1 MNFKVDKNTCI
12 GCGACINTCEEV
24 FDYDDDGLAKV
35 ISNNITDE
43 GIIDLA
49 TEAMNACPVGAI
61 SNEKRISQTNPFF
74 LKHLI

>member
-1 MNFKVDKNTCI
+1 MNFKVDKNTFI
-12 GCGACINTCEEV
+12 VFSACINTCEEV
-24 FDYDDDGLAKV
+24 FYYDDDGLAKV

-61 SNEKRISQTNPFF
+61 SNE
-74 LKHLI
+74 

>member
-1 MNFKVDKNTCI
+1 MNFKVDKDTCI
-12 GCGACINTCEEV
+12 GCGACVNTCEEV

-43 GIIDLA
+43 NIIELA

-61 SNEKRISQTNPFF
+61 SNE
-74 LKHLI
+74 

>member
-1 MNFKVDKNTCI
+1 MNFKVDKDTCI

-43 GIIDLA
+43 SIIDLA
-49 TEAMNACPVGAI
+49 TEAMNNCPVGAI
-61 SNEKRISQTNPFF
+61 SNE
-74 LKHLI
+74 

>member
-61 SNEKRISQTNPFF
+61 FNE
-74 LKHLI
+74 

>member
-1 MNFKVDKNTCI
+1 MNFKVDKDTCI

-43 GIIDLA
+43 SIIDSA
-49 TEAMNACPVGAI
+49 TDAMNACPVGAI
-61 SNEKRISQTNPFF
+61 SNE
-74 LKHLI
+74 

>member
-1 MNFKVDKNTCI
+1 MNFKVDKDTCI
-12 GCGACINTCEEV
+12 GCGACVNTCEEV

-43 GIIDLA
+43 FIIDSA

-61 SNEKRISQTNPFF
+61 SNE
-74 LKHLI
+74 

>member
-1 MNFKVDKNTCI
+1 MNFRVDKDTCI

-43 GIIDLA
+43 SIIDSA

-61 SNEKRISQTNPFF
+61 SNE
-74 LKHLI
+74 

>member
-1 MNFKVDKNTCI
+1 LEGVKMNFKVDKDTCI

-43 GIIDLA
+43 SIIDSA
-49 TEAMNACPVGAI
+49 TDAMNACPVGAI
-61 SNEKRISQTNPFF
+61 SNE
-74 LKHLI
+74 

>member
-1 MNFKVDKNTCI
+1 MNFKVDKDTCI

-43 GIIDLA
+43 SIIDSA
-49 TEAMNACPVGAI
+49 TNAMNACPVGAI
-61 SNEKRISQTNPFF
+61 SNE
-74 LKHLI
+74 

>member
-49 TEAMNACPVGAI
+49 TEAMNTYPVGAI
-61 SNEKRISQTNPFF
+61 SNE
-74 LKHLI
+74 

>member
-1 MNFKVDKNTCI
+1 MNFKVDKDTCI

-43 GIIDLA
+43 NIIDSA
-49 TEAMNACPVGAI
+49 TDAMNACPVGAI
-61 SNEKRISQTNPFF
+61 SNE
-74 LKHLI
+74 

>member
-1 MNFKVDKNTCI
+1 MNIKVDKDTCI

-43 GIIDLA
+43 SIIDSA
-49 TEAMNACPVGAI
+49 TDAMNACPVGAI
-61 SNEKRISQTNPFF
+61 SNE
-74 LKHLI
+74 

>member
-43 GIIDLA
+43 SIIDSA

-61 SNEKRISQTNPFF
+61 SNE
-74 LKHLI
+74 

>member
-1 MNFKVDKNTCI
+1 MNFKVDKDTCI

-43 GIIDLA
+43 GIIDSA
-49 TEAMNACPVGAI
+49 TDAMNACPVGAI
-61 SNEKRISQTNPFF
+61 SNE
-74 LKHLI
+74 

>member
-49 TEAMNACPVGAI
+49 TEVMNACPVGAI
-61 SNEKRISQTNPFF
+61 SNE
-74 LKHLI
+74 

>member
-1 MNFKVDKNTCI
+1 MNFNVDKDTCI

-43 GIIDLA
+43 NIIDSA
-49 TEAMNACPVGAI
+49 TDAMNNCPVGAI
-61 SNEKRISQTNPFF
+61 SNE
-74 LKHLI
+74 